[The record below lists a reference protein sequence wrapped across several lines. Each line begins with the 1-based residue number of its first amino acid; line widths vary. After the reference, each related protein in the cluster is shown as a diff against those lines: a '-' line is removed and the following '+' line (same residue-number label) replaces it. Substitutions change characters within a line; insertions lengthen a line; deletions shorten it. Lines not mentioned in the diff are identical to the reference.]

1 MSLLFTLACIGV
13 VNGMLIGTYR
23 LLKPKRKVPDLYLG
37 GLLIALSIRIGKSVL
52 YYFTENVDLL
62 ILQIGLSACLFI
74 GPFYYMFVKSVRL
87 KEKRTDK
94 KDRIFLLSLLVAIV
108 SVGLI
113 FPYRQ
118 FPGIWNGYIV
128 FGIYAVWSVYML
140 LGIAQYIKVLRQSG
154 FSIKKMSKE
163 QHYLT
168 IITIAILSIT
178 ITYQVALFGVFTYIW
193 GAIIFSLVL
202 YYLIASIL
210 LSSGNFTVQMKNRE
224 LKDEDQLLERLLHH
238 MQTSRPYI
246 KCDLKL
252 EDLAMALSV
261 NRQTLSQ
268 LLNKHYSQ
276 GFTQFLREYRISEAK
291 KLIDLRPELSMEG
304 VGSEAGFRSNSAFY
318 EAFKK
323 IENCT
328 PAEYK
333 KELKKAFLA

>member
-1 MSLLFTLACIGV
+1 MSLLFTLTCFGV
-13 VNGMLIGTYR
+13 VNGLLIGAYR

-37 GLLIALSIRIGKSVL
+37 GLLLVLSIRIGKSVL
-52 YYFTENVDLL
+52 YVFTENVDLL

-74 GPFYYMFVKSVRL
+74 GPFYYLFVKSVRL
-87 KEKRTDK
+87 KQKRTER

-108 SVGLI
+108 SIGFI

-118 FPGIWNGYIV
+118 FPAIWNDYIV
-128 FGIYAVWSVYML
+128 FGIYAVWSVCML
-140 LGIAQYIKVLRQSG
+140 LGIAQYIKMLRQSG
-154 FSIKKMSKE
+154 FSIKGMSRE

-168 IITIAILSIT
+168 VITIAILSIT
-178 ITYQVALFGVFTYIW
+178 ITYQIALFGVFTYIW

-202 YYLIASIL
+202 YYIIGSIL

-238 MQTSRPYI
+238 MQTTRPYMRS
-246 KCDLKL
+246 DLKL
-252 EDLAMALSV
+252 EDLAMALSI

-268 LLNKHYSQ
+268 LLNKHYTH
-276 GFTQFLREYRISEAK
+276 GFTQFLREYRINEAK
-291 KLIDLRPELSMEG
+291 KLIELRPELSMEG
-304 VGSEAGFRSNSAFY
+304 VGSESGFRSNSAFY

-328 PAEYK
+328 PAEYRR
-333 KELKKAFLA
+333 EFKKASLA